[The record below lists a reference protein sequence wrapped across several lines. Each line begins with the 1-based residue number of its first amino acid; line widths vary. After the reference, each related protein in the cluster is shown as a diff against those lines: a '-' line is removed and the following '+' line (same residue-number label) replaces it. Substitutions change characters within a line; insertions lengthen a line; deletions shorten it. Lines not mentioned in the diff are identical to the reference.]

1 MKNIVFFVR
10 HFTERGT
17 EVAIYDYAQYN
28 EEILGN
34 KSYICCFT
42 EQKQQQIGYPNERIS
57 YSKFQSRFPIIELN
71 DISEMTNVINTY
83 NINYFYTLTAGG
95 KGDIY
100 QFENKHIWQKCKTI
114 KHCVFNTT
122 GPEGDFYIG
131 ISKCLNDTFKT
142 NIPVLPHMVSLPY
155 HNENLRQELNIPN
168 DAIVYGRYGGYD
180 DFSLSFVRDAIIES
194 TENAYFLFMNTRK
207 FCEHPRV
214 IHLNRNLD
222 LNYKTKFINSCDVM
236 IHARDIGETFGLSIA
251 EFSIMNKPIITCK
264 CGEIEHINIL
274 GDRAII
280 YNNKEELIHIF
291 NNIETIIHSRT
302 DWNAYTNYS
311 PEKIMKLFDTMIF
324 SSTNLCNLVD
334 NTLTDKNTTH
344 SYINLYEQ
352 LLNSKK
358 ETAKYVLEIGL
369 GDFQEKNGGSIKL
382 WKDYFLNATIFG
394 LDILDNT
401 RIIDELKSD
410 SRVVLYT
417 STDAYN
423 ETFFQNTFLDK
434 NIKCDFMLD
443 DGPQTLESMVQFIK
457 LYSQI
462 MADDGILIIEDVQSM
477 GWIDTL
483 KNTVPEYLKQYIEVY
498 DLRQNKNRYDDIVF
512 VINKNR

>member
-1 MKNIVFFVR
+1 M
-10 HFTERGT
+10 
-17 EVAIYDYAQYN
+17 N
-28 EEILGN
+28 E
-34 KSYICCFT
+34 
-42 EQKQQQIGYPNERIS
+42 
-57 YSKFQSRFPIIELN
+57 
-71 DISEMTNVINTY
+71 
-83 NINYFYTLTAGG
+83 
-95 KGDIY
+95 
-100 QFENKHIWQKCKTI
+100 H
-114 KHCVFNTT
+114 
-122 GPEGDFYIG
+122 
-131 ISKCLNDTFKT
+131 
-142 NIPVLPHMVSLPY
+142 
-155 HNENLRQELNIPN
+155 
-168 DAIVYGRYGGYD
+168 
-180 DFSLSFVRDAIIES
+180 
-194 TENAYFLFMNTRK
+194 AYFLFMNTRK

-302 DWNAYTNYS
+302 DWNAYTDYS
-311 PEKIMKLFDTMIF
+311 PEKIMELFDTMIF

-394 LDILDNT
+394 LDILDST
-401 RIIDELKSD
+401 RVIDELHTD
-410 SRVVLYT
+410 NRVVLYT

-443 DGPQTLESMVQFIK
+443 DGPHTLESMVQFIK

-462 MADDGILIIEDVQSM
+462 MTDDGILIIEDVQSM

-483 KNTVPEYLKQYIEVY
+483 KNAVPEYLKQYIEVY

-512 VINKNR
+512 VINKLR